1 MNKSAAFFFWI
12 RNLRI
17 EISWSMPLF
26 TDSGKSEEGKVN
38 ILQDVVLVQGSELP
52 ENIVDFLTEF
62 HVELPLSPLP
72 GEPVMVTTPRPG
84 CSRMEDVRSTT
95 PSFETSSTSK
105 DAEKGSKRANKR
117 EAANGS
123 DNEFAAPQSTKKR
136 VSAAKSKQVEPKVK
150 PKQSELRKYMKIWDE
165 TNPYRQPPMTSTLWR
180 APSTLDTTVSK
191 SETVNT
197 KNQPPTASQM
207 PSTALNIEP
216 TTTTTSSETTTG
228 PHNLPKAGSIVP
240 QPPMPTTMISS
251 ETTTGTHNLP
261 KAGSI
266 VPQPQMPTSMTS
278 LETTTGP
285 HNLPKA
291 GSIVPQP
298 SMPTTMISLETTTGP
313 HNLPRAGSILSPPP
327 MPVPTVQR
335 TTSVPPSGSKMDL
348 PTPQRSYN
356 LVNDVLELGRIC
368 RERKTKLLV
377 IRDSDERLA
386 EIATRKRRFVDRQEQ
401 LVERKSCLLAELSE
415 VETNIERGSQDI
427 VGVNEEYRVEGDST
441 KQYRLE
447 VAHISNCVKD
457 LQKRIKKGVDDMV
470 T

>member
-1 MNKSAAFFFWI
+1 
-12 RNLRI
+12 
-17 EISWSMPLF
+17 
-26 TDSGKSEEGKVN
+26 
-38 ILQDVVLVQGSELP
+38 
-52 ENIVDFLTEF
+52 
-62 HVELPLSPLP
+62 
-72 GEPVMVTTPRPG
+72 
-84 CSRMEDVRSTT
+84 
-95 PSFETSSTSK
+95 
-105 DAEKGSKRANKR
+105 
-117 EAANGS
+117 
-123 DNEFAAPQSTKKR
+123 
-136 VSAAKSKQVEPKVK
+136 
-150 PKQSELRKYMKIWDE
+150 
-165 TNPYRQPPMTSTLWR
+165 MTSTLWR

-207 PSTALNIEP
+207 PSTVLNIEP

-240 QPPMPTTMISS
+240 QPPMPTTMTSS

-266 VPQPQMPTSMTS
+266 VPSPPMPTTIF

-285 HNLPKA
+285 NNLPKA
-291 GSIVPQP
+291 GSIVP
-298 SMPTTMISLETTTGP
+298 
-313 HNLPRAGSILSPPP
+313 PPP
-327 MPVPTVQR
+327 MPVPTVQGA
-335 TTSVPPSGSKMDL
+335 TSVPPSGSKMDL
-348 PTPQRSYN
+348 PTPQRSCN
-356 LVNDVLELGRIC
+356 LVNQVLELGRIY
-368 RERKTKLLV
+368 RDKKTKLLV
-377 IRDSDERLA
+377 IRDSDGRLA
-386 EIATRKRRFVDRQEQ
+386 EIATRKRRFVVRQEQ

-415 VETNIERGSQDI
+415 VETNIQRGSQDI

>member
-1 MNKSAAFFFWI
+1 
-12 RNLRI
+12 
-17 EISWSMPLF
+17 MPLF
-26 TDSGKSEEGKVN
+26 TDTGKSEKGKVN

-95 PSFETSSTSK
+95 PSSETSSTSK

-123 DNEFAAPQSTKKR
+123 DNEFAAPQSNKKR
-136 VSAAKSKQVEPKVK
+136 VSAAKSKQVKPKVK

-240 QPPMPTTMISS
+240 QPPMPTTMTSS

-261 KAGSI
+261 KAGSM
-266 VPQPQMPTSMTS
+266 VPQPQMPTS
-278 LETTTGP
+278 
-285 HNLPKA
+285 
-291 GSIVPQP
+291 
-298 SMPTTMISLETTTGP
+298 MISLETTTGP
-313 HNLPRAGSILSPPP
+313 HNIPRAGSILSPPP
-327 MPVPTVQR
+327 MPVPTVQG

-348 PTPQRSYN
+348 PTPQRSCN

-386 EIATRKRRFVDRQEQ
+386 KIATRKRRFVVRQEQ